1 MKTSRSLFVVGAF
14 VVSFSTAFGQGDY
27 AFKVLANKGT
37 NEVKSGNTWVA
48 VKTGAALKKE
58 DELKLAENS
67 YVGLVSSGGKPL
79 ELKASGSY
87 KVAELLN
94 QVGNGA
100 SVLNKYT
107 DFLLSSNSAEAK
119 KNRLSATGA
128 VHRGL
133 DMKLYLPENNNA
145 DVLNNIVILNWEAKH
160 GPYIVTLKNMFDEQ
174 LGMIET
180 PETTASVDL
189 SAKEYAGES
198 AILIEVM
205 SKGDGKLK
213 SLQHLVKRMNAAQ
226 TEKVRKELTDEM
238 GTNVNDET
246 ALNKLILA
254 GFYEQHKL
262 YIDALTAYQQA
273 IKLAPDVPSYK
284 EDYDDFLIRNGFK
297 TVAP

>member
-107 DFLLSSNSAEAK
+107 DFLLSS
-119 KNRLSATGA
+119 
-128 VHRGL
+128 
-133 DMKLYLPENNNA
+133 
-145 DVLNNIVILNWEAKH
+145 
-160 GPYIVTLKNMFDEQ
+160 
-174 LGMIET
+174 
-180 PETTASVDL
+180 
-189 SAKEYAGES
+189 
-198 AILIEVM
+198 
-205 SKGDGKLK
+205 
-213 SLQHLVKRMNAAQ
+213 
-226 TEKVRKELTDEM
+226 
-238 GTNVNDET
+238 
-246 ALNKLILA
+246 
-254 GFYEQHKL
+254 
-262 YIDALTAYQQA
+262 
-273 IKLAPDVPSYK
+273 
-284 EDYDDFLIRNGFK
+284 
-297 TVAP
+297 